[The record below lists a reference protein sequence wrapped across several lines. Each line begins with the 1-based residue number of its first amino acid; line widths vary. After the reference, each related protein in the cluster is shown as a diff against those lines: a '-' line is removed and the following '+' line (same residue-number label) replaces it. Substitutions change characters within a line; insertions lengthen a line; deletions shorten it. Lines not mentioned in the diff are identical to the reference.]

1 MKLLFL
7 WAKKVNYQPIHMIQS
22 NFSGRMLYDTCYF
35 WQSEF
40 LKFQHVFPSN
50 EISKFCVILGTAGFY
65 DIVTNKNVLS
75 QLRWLGI
82 PNLVSLEASV
92 KYTAFFWADCQK
104 KFFLIYK
111 CFLSFYELCKIFKVY
126 AYFACLETLDIT
138 IIKSSPI
145 KNNQVTF
152 NANEM
157 GFFLFVCFARAQ
169 LDFYVKMRN

>member
-1 MKLLFL
+1 MWFNLIFL
-7 WAKKVNYQPIHMIQS
+7 KEC
-22 NFSGRMLYDTCYF
+22 YDTYYF

-40 LKFQHVFPSN
+40 LKFQYVFPSS

-65 DIVTNKNVLS
+65 DIVANKNVLS

-104 KFFLIYK
+104 NFFLIYK
-111 CFLSFYELCKIFKVY
+111 CFLSFYELWKIFKVY

-157 GFFLFVCFARAQ
+157 GFFVCLFCQSPTRFLCKNEELEHWDDLLQ
-169 LDFYVKMRN
+169 EGF